1 MSRTTRQVSTFFTA
15 FLVGAVLAASPA
27 PVAAQNITDH
37 QLTRGK
43 FWTIVSEAVPNP
55 AAWRSAYP
63 GYFEA
68 PTSWF
73 NTFGNWVALVDG
85 DLLVTGPP
93 TFNIVGHTLV
103 KNYNFSQSAQEAEEY
118 SFEVVTGVDPAG
130 AAEPAIPLRVS
141 RKRMVWS
148 LPQYDDFIIQREVY
162 TNEGSTT
169 IQDWYNSIT
178 YSINIATGV
187 PYATSF
193 DDEYVWDASFS
204 TFREEQ
210 GNFVFYDDT
219 SMPPNQNPVAY
230 GISPGDVTGDR
241 GDPGN
246 ITIQNSI
253 DRRLYSPQIFTDNIV
268 DVTPNKF
275 GEKRVYQG
283 IYHRILNENPGAPD
297 EDFWQ
302 PTNRDPDYVLARM
315 TPRQARMSWREANA
329 DASTVDGNIH
339 ERLGAFNLGIGPY
352 DIAPGDS
359 VELIRVIALGEM
371 DRNVTE
377 RGGLEATQNYLE
389 AGMANLKANWAAA
402 LGIVQAWQRTGDWN
416 AGITAYPPP
425 TVGDAP
431 FASNDDVIQVE
442 LFADPEMGTQGFDIT
457 FTAVPNSYVD
467 PIKGRNDWA
476 GYKIYQ
482 SEARIEGPWEE
493 VANIFRDQAAALT
506 TGNKVTYRL
515 ATKSGIPYRY
525 WVTSYDED
533 GLESGFTAYTYDAL
547 AAKPAPSN
555 DLSEVLVIPNPFRQ
569 VSGLADPSEEKRISF
584 LNIPGM
590 CTIRIFNVAGELI
603 RTVEHNDGFG
613 EEAWGSASEGDYLL
627 TRFFQNVQPGVYIYH
642 IESHVPG
649 HEGEAR
655 TGKFIII
662 K

>member
-1 MSRTTRQVSTFFTA
+1 MSITTRQVSIFFTA
-15 FLVGAVLAASPA
+15 LLAGAVLAAFPA
-27 PVAAQNITDH
+27 PVAAQSVTDH

-73 NTFGNWVALVDG
+73 NTFENWVALVDG
-85 DLLVTGPP
+85 DLVVAGPP
-93 TFNIVGHTLV
+93 TFNVVGHTLV
-103 KNYNFSQSAQEAEEY
+103 KNYNFNQSAQEAEEY
-118 SFEVVTGVDPAG
+118 SFEVVTSIDPSTADV
-130 AAEPAIPLRVS
+130 PTIPLRVS

-169 IQDWYNSIT
+169 IQDWYHAVT

-187 PYATSF
+187 PYGTPF

-204 TFREEQ
+204 NFREEQ

-219 SMPPNQNPVAY
+219 AMPPNQSPVTY
-230 GISPGDVTGDR
+230 SISPGDVTGDR

-268 DVTPNKF
+268 DVTPNKL
-275 GEKRVYQG
+275 GEKTVYQG

-297 EDFWQ
+297 EEFWQ
-302 PTNRDPDYVLARM
+302 PTNRDPDYVLTRM
-315 TPRQARMSWREANA
+315 TPEQARMSWREANA
-329 DASTVDGNIH
+329 DASTVDGNTY

-371 DRNVTE
+371 GRNVTE

-389 AGMANLKANWAAA
+389 AGMANLKENWAAA
-402 LGIVQAWQRTGDWN
+402 LGIVEAWQRTGNWN

-431 FASNDDVIQVE
+431 FASNDDMIQVE
-442 LFADPEMGTQGFDIT
+442 LFADSETLTQGFDIT
-457 FTAVPNSYVD
+457 FTAVPNGYVD

-482 SEARIEGPWEE
+482 SESRIEGPWEE
-493 VANIFRDQAAALT
+493 VANISRDQAAGLT

-515 ATKSGIPYRY
+515 ATKAGIPYRY

-533 GLESGFTAYTYDAL
+533 GLESGFTAYTYNAL

-555 DLSEVLVIPNPFRQ
+555 NLSDVLVIPNPFRQ
-569 VSGLADPSEEKRISF
+569 VSGLADPAEEKRISF

-603 RTVEHNDGFG
+603 RTVEHDDGFG
-613 EEAWGSASEGDYLL
+613 EEAWGSAHEGDYLL

-649 HEGEAR
+649 HEGE
-655 TGKFIII
+655 TDMGKFIII